1 MTDPVV
7 FVDIVPFRRRFSG
20 RKQWKVQIS
29 TANHEPID
37 TRDTYSNVGDI
48 FATLNLLRGSEL
60 HVRVHYHDGM
70 ETTILRAP
78 DEKPF

>member
-48 FATLNLLRGSEL
+48 FATLNLLR
-60 HVRVHYHDGM
+60 
-70 ETTILRAP
+70 
-78 DEKPF
+78 